1 MAALQKIRNKGV
13 LLVSVIALALFL
25 FVAGDLFRG
34 LESLFQNSSQQVGEV
49 NGKSISIQDYQ
60 KLVDDFQTYMEIT
73 QNKSS
78 FNEDELNQIK
88 DQAWNSYVQS
98 QLIED
103 ECEKLGIGV
112 TDNEIAE
119 VIKTGASQLLQVPV
133 FMNQQTGT
141 YDYSSVS
148 LFLSEYNK
156 LKAAGSQIPEGY
168 EKIYKFYLFAQ
179 KQIKTQLLTQK
190 YQTLLANSF
199 LSNPLEAKLNYDSR
213 AEESDLLIAAIPAA
227 SVKDDAVSVSDE
239 DIKAKYNEDKEK
251 YVQYVDTR
259 DIKYIQVTV
268 LPSEADKKAT
278 EKEFAEIADKLASA
292 ANNTAAGNVV
302 RQANSVLPYSDVYK
316 TKDAFSSLQVIA
328 SKLDSAAVGSVSK
341 PAYDPMYNI
350 YYTYKVL
357 DKKVEADSVLFRQ
370 IGVVGKDEADIAKKA
385 DSIMT
390 AINTGA
396 AFKDIAKKY
405 NQAGD
410 STWIATA
417 QFQNA
422 QLDAD
427 NALYIKTLY
436 GMSAGETK
444 KLKLENGNT
453 LILQVMKTA
462 NPVSKYNVA
471 AVVKAL
477 KFSDETYNNEYNKF
491 SSFVAANTTLEAVEA
506 NAPKQGYSVTPL
518 EIATMN
524 AHNIAGIHN
533 TRDAL
538 KWAFDE
544 AKIGEVSPLYECGD
558 NNTLLL
564 VALTGINEKG
574 YRSIDK
580 VKDDIKQELMN
591 TKKVEKIYESVKGI
605 KDIATAK
612 SAKDAVVDTV
622 KHVSFAAPSFISATT
637 SQEPLVSAYA
647 AKTAKGA
654 FSGAIKGNNGVYMF
668 QVINKTKTSEKYDTK
683 SEQTSCAGANLQS
696 VGQSIFQV
704 LQINANVKDN
714 RYKFF

>member
-1 MAALQKIRNKGV
+1 MAALQKIRSKGV

-49 NGKSISIQDYQ
+49 NGKTISIQDYQ
-60 KLVDDFQTYMEIT
+60 KLVDDFQTYMEIA

-133 FMNQQTGT
+133 FMNQQTGA

-148 LFLSEYNK
+148 MFLSEYNK

-168 EKIYKFYLFAQ
+168 EKVYKFYLFAQ
-179 KQIKTQLLTQK
+179 KQIKTQILTQK
-190 YQTLLANSF
+190 YQTLLGNSF
-199 LSNPLEAKLNYDSR
+199 LSNPLEAKFNFDGRSSE
-213 AEESDLLIAAIPAA
+213 ADLLLAAIPAA
-227 SVKDDAVSVSDE
+227 SVKDDAVTVSDE
-239 DIKAKYNEDKEK
+239 DINAKYNEDKEK

-259 DIKYIQVTV
+259 DIKYIAVTV
-268 LPSEADKKAT
+268 TPSDADKKAS
-278 EKEFAEIADKLASA
+278 EKEFAEIASKLSNA

-302 RQANSVLPYSDVYK
+302 RQASSLFPYSDVYK
-316 TKDAFSSLQVIA
+316 TKDAFASLPVL
-328 SKLDSAAVGSVSK
+328 STKLDSTAVGTVSK

-350 YYTYKVL
+350 YYTYKLL
-357 DKKVEADSVLFRQ
+357 DKKTEADSVLFRQ
-370 IGVVGKDEADIAKKA
+370 IGVIGKDEADIAKKA

-390 AINTGA
+390 AISSGA
-396 AFKDIAKKY
+396 SFKDIAKKY

-410 STWIATA
+410 STWISSA
-417 QFQNA
+417 QFQNS

-427 NALYIKTLY
+427 NALYIKTIY
-436 GMSAGETK
+436 GMNAGETK
-444 KLKLENGNT
+444 KLALENGNT
-453 LILQVMKTA
+453 IILQVMKTA
-462 NPVSKYNVA
+462 NVVTKYNVA
-471 AVVKAL
+471 AVVKQL

-491 SSFVAANTTLEAVEA
+491 SSFVAENTTLEAVET
-506 NAPKQGYSVTPL
+506 NAPKKGYTVTPL
-518 EIATMN
+518 EVSTMN

-533 TRDAL
+533 TREAL
-538 KWAFDE
+538 KWAFDD
-544 AKIGEVSPLYECGD
+544 AKVGEVSPLYECGD

-564 VALTGINEKG
+564 VALEGINEKG
-574 YRSIDK
+574 YRSLDK
-580 VKDDIKQELMN
+580 MKEDIKQELMN
-591 TKKVEKIYESVKGI
+591 TKKIEKIYDSVKNI
-605 KDIATAK
+605 KDIASAK
-612 SAKDAVVDTV
+612 KAKDAVVDTV
-622 KHVSFAAPSFISATT
+622 KHVSFTAPSFIPATT

-647 AKTAKGA
+647 AKTDKGA
-654 FSGAIKGNNGVYMF
+654 FAGPIKGNNGVYMF
-668 QVINKTKTSEKYDTK
+668 QVINKTKTSEKYDAK
-683 SEQTSCAGANLQS
+683 SEQESCASTNLQS
-696 VGQSIFQV
+696 VGQTIFQI